1 MEHIVGHNTGVPG
14 AEPFRHPPGEVQPL
28 LHQHDG
34 ISAVLPGLGQLLH
47 DEGTVGIRAVCH
59 LLIEIL
65 QILRGVSRLH
75 AQRLLHLIGRKL
87 VSVGA
92 LLGIR

>member
-1 MEHIVGHNTGVPG
+1 M
-14 AEPFRHPPGEVQPL
+14 
-28 LHQHDG
+28 
-34 ISAVLPGLGQLLH
+34 LPGLGQLFH
-47 DEGTVGIRAVCH
+47 DEGTVGIRAVSH

-65 QILRGVSRLH
+65 QILRGVSHLH

-87 VSVGA
+87 MCIGA